1 MRKNIKY
8 EAPKME
14 ISYLELSD
22 VITASLV
29 GGDEGD
35 NDVTIDAGDFEW

>member
-1 MRKNIKY
+1 MRKNIEY

-22 VITASLV
+22 VITSSLQ
-29 GGDEGD
+29 GNDAGDD
-35 NDVTIDAGDFEW
+35 DLKIDAGDFTW

>member
-8 EAPKME
+8 EAPKIE

-22 VITASLV
+22 VITASLT
-29 GGDEGD
+29 GNENGD
-35 NDVTIDAGDFEW
+35 NDVTIDAGEFDW